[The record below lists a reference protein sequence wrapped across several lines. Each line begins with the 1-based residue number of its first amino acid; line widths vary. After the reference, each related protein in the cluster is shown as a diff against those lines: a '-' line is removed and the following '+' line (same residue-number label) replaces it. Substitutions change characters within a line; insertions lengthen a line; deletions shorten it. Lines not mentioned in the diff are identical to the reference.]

1 MKYPQSKELFET
13 LERQMTNAI
22 TDEMLDWIWQ
32 KQDEIMKLL
41 DNGRPI
47 LETTYGERFIA
58 MIAQRQ
64 KLFLKHHTY
73 SEMATKLLDMTQ

>member
-1 MKYPQSKELFET
+1 MKYPQSKELVAT
-13 LERQMTNAI
+13 IERQMTNAI
-22 TDEMLDWIWQ
+22 THEMLDWIWQ

-41 DNGRPI
+41 DNGCPI
-47 LETTYGERFIA
+47 LETTYGERFTA

-73 SEMATKLLDMTQ
+73 SEIVTKLLDMRQ